1 MKNKKKIS
9 YVMPTYGTKT
19 LEFIRGKG
27 CYLYNNKKEKFL
39 DFASGIAVNSLGHCH
54 PRLVKALNQQSKKLW
69 HVSNLYLIKDQE
81 KYAELLCKKSFA
93 DKVFFTNSGTEAIE
107 CGIKIIRSYHSFN
120 NTGKTEIISFD
131 GSFHGRTY
139 GALSAQKNKKY
150 SKGYGPLIG
159 GFKKIEFNNIKK
171 LKSAI
176 NKKTAGIILEPVQG
190 EGGIRPVDLKFLK
203 YIRKVCN
210 KNNILLFL
218 DEVQCGFG
226 RSGKLFS
233 HEWANIQPDL
243 MAVAKGIGS
252 GFPLGA
258 CLSSNKACISMTKGS
273 HGSTYGGNPLAMS
286 VGLEVLKIISN
297 KNFLKNVDKISRYF
311 WQHLKKLEKNYN
323 SIIEVR
329 GAGLLL
335 GIKSRM
341 NNIEF
346 SEKLKKHKLLNVP
359 AADNTIRLAPPL
371 IVSYKDIDK
380 SISIINEVLRKFYD

>member
-1 MKNKKKIS
+1 MINFLNS
-9 YVMPTYGTKT
+9 NVMPTYGNKT
-19 LEFIRGKG
+19 IEFVKGRG
-27 CYLYNNKKEKFL
+27 CYLYNNKNEKYL

-54 PRLVKALNQQSKKLW
+54 PRLIKALNKQSKLLW
-69 HVSNLYLIKDQE
+69 HVSNLYLIRTQE
-81 KYAELLCKKSFA
+81 KFAREICKKSFA
-93 DKVFFTNSGTEAIE
+93 DKVFFTNSGAESVE
-107 CGIKIIRSYHSFN
+107 CGIKIIRGYHTHFK
-120 NTGKTEIISFD
+120 TGKNEIITFE
-131 GSFHGRTY
+131 GAFHGRTF

-150 SKGYGPLIG
+150 SNGFEPLMK
-159 GFKKIEFNNIKK
+159 GFKQVAFNNKK
-171 LKSAI
+171 ELKKAI
-176 NKKTAGIILEPVQG
+176 TEKTAGIIIEPIQG
-190 EGGIRPVDLKFLK
+190 EGGIRPASIEFLKFLRN
-203 YIRKVCN
+203 ICN

-233 HEWANIQPDL
+233 YEWAKIKPDI

-258 CLSSNKACISMTKGS
+258 CLSTNRASIYMRKGS

-297 KNFLKNVDKISRYF
+297 QIFLKKVDNVSRYF
-311 WQHLKKLEKNYN
+311 WFKLKEIENEF
-323 SIIEVR
+323 SIIEEVR

-335 GIKSRM
+335 GIKLRS
-341 NNIEF
+341 NYLEF
-346 SEKLKKHKLLNVP
+346 SENLKKNKLLNVP

-380 SISIINEVLRKFYD
+380 SISIIKKVLKEIND

>member
-1 MKNKKKIS
+1 MINFLNS
-9 YVMPTYGTKT
+9 NVMPTYGNKT
-19 LEFIRGKG
+19 IEFVKGRG
-27 CYLYNNKKEKFL
+27 CYLYNNKNEKYL

-54 PRLVKALNQQSKKLW
+54 PRLIKALNKQSKLLW
-69 HVSNLYLIKDQE
+69 HVSNLYIIRTQE
-81 KYAELLCKKSFA
+81 KFAREICKKSFA
-93 DKVFFTNSGTEAIE
+93 DKVFFTNSGAESIE
-107 CGIKIIRSYHSFN
+107 CGIKIIRGYHTHFK
-120 NTGKTEIISFD
+120 TGKNEIITFE
-131 GSFHGRTY
+131 GAFHGRTF

-150 SKGYGPLIG
+150 SNGFEPLMK
-159 GFKKIEFNNIKK
+159 GFKQVAFNNKK
-171 LKSAI
+171 ELKKAI
-176 NKKTAGIILEPVQG
+176 SDKTAGIIIEPIQG
-190 EGGIRPVDLKFLK
+190 EGGIRPASIEFLKFLRN
-203 YIRKVCN
+203 ICN

-233 HEWANIQPDL
+233 YEWAKIKPDI

-258 CLSSNKACISMTKGS
+258 CLSTNRASVYMRKGS

-297 KNFLKNVDKISRYF
+297 QIFLKKVDNVSRYF
-311 WQHLKKLEKNYN
+311 WFKLKEIENEF
-323 SIIEVR
+323 SIVEEVR

-335 GIKSRM
+335 GIKLRS
-341 NNIEF
+341 NYLEF
-346 SEKLKKHKLLNVP
+346 SENLKKNKLLNVP

-380 SISIINEVLRKFYD
+380 SISIIKKVLKEIND

>member
-1 MKNKKKIS
+1 MINFLNS
-9 YVMPTYGTKT
+9 NVMPTYGNKT
-19 LEFIRGKG
+19 FEFVKGRG
-27 CYLYNNKKEKFL
+27 CYLYNNKNEKYL

-54 PRLVKALNQQSKKLW
+54 PRLIKALNKQSKLLW
-69 HVSNLYLIKDQE
+69 HVSNLYIIRTQE
-81 KYAELLCKKSFA
+81 KFAREICKKSFA
-93 DKVFFTNSGTEAIE
+93 DKVFFTNSGAESIE
-107 CGIKIIRSYHSFN
+107 CGIKIIRGYHTHFK
-120 NTGKTEIISFD
+120 TGKNEIITFE
-131 GSFHGRTY
+131 GAFHGRTF

-150 SKGYGPLIG
+150 SNGFEPLMK
-159 GFKKIEFNNIKK
+159 GFKQVAFNNKK
-171 LKSAI
+171 ELKKAI
-176 NKKTAGIILEPVQG
+176 TDKTAGIIIEPIQG
-190 EGGIRPVDLKFLK
+190 EGGIRPASIEFLKFLRN
-203 YIRKVCN
+203 ICN

-233 HEWANIQPDL
+233 YEWAKIKPDI

-258 CLSSNKACISMTKGS
+258 CLSTNRASVYMRKGS

-297 KNFLKNVDKISRYF
+297 QIFLKKVDNVSRYF
-311 WQHLKKLEKNYN
+311 WFKLKEIENEF
-323 SIIEVR
+323 SIIEEVR

-335 GIKSRM
+335 GIKLRS
-341 NNIEF
+341 NYLEF
-346 SEKLKKHKLLNVP
+346 SENLKKNKLLNVP

-380 SISIINEVLRKFYD
+380 SISIIKKVLKEIND

>member
-1 MKNKKKIS
+1 MINFLNS
-9 YVMPTYGTKT
+9 NVMPTYGNKT
-19 LEFIRGKG
+19 FEFVKGRG
-27 CYLYNNKKEKFL
+27 CYLYNNKNEKYL

-54 PRLVKALNQQSKKLW
+54 PRLIKALNKQSKLLW
-69 HVSNLYLIKDQE
+69 HVSNLYIIRTQE
-81 KYAELLCKKSFA
+81 KFAREICKKSFA
-93 DKVFFTNSGTEAIE
+93 DKVFFTNSGAESIE
-107 CGIKIIRSYHSFN
+107 CGIKIIRGYHTHFK
-120 NTGKTEIISFD
+120 TGKNEIITFE
-131 GSFHGRTY
+131 GAFHGRTF

-150 SKGYGPLIG
+150 SNGFEPLMK
-159 GFKKIEFNNIKK
+159 GFKQVAFNNKK
-171 LKSAI
+171 ELKKAI
-176 NKKTAGIILEPVQG
+176 TDKTAGIIIEPIQG
-190 EGGIRPVDLKFLK
+190 EGGIRPASIEFLKFLRN
-203 YIRKVCN
+203 ICN

-233 HEWANIQPDL
+233 YEWAKIKPDI

-258 CLSSNKACISMTKGS
+258 CLSTNRASVYMQKGS

-297 KNFLKNVDKISRYF
+297 QIFLKKVDNVSRYF
-311 WQHLKKLEKNYN
+311 WFKLKEIENEF
-323 SIIEVR
+323 SIIEEVR

-335 GIKSRM
+335 GIKLRS
-341 NNIEF
+341 NYLEF
-346 SEKLKKHKLLNVP
+346 SENLKKNKLLNVP

-380 SISIINEVLRKFYD
+380 SISIIKKVLKEIND